1 MEEESMDLS
10 GAVDMLKNMLYG
22 EEGQQQ
28 IQNILSM
35 FGGGAPDAENAVPGE
50 ATGGIDPDNLEMMLK
65 LQRAMSAMNSRKNN
79 SQSQL
84 LMALKPFLK
93 PARQEKVDSAMKML
107 SLTKVI
113 EVMRETQGD

>member
-1 MEEESMDLS
+1 MEESVDLS
-10 GAVDMLKNMLYG
+10 GAVDMLKNMLDN

-35 FGGGAPDAENAVPGE
+35 FGGNAPDTSESPGE
-50 ATGGIDPDNLEMMLK
+50 ATGGIDPESVAMMLK
-65 LQRAMSAMNSRKNN
+65 IQKAMSAMNSGRNS

-93 PARQEKVDSAMKML
+93 PARREKVDSAVKL
-107 SLTKVI
+107 LNLTRVFA
-113 EVMRETQGD
+113 VMRENGEE